1 MAPPPDGLRERKKT
15 ATRLAI
21 ARAAMALFEER
32 GYDGTTVEDIATAA
46 NVSRR
51 TFFRYFAGKDEVLIV
66 DPEGKLRA
74 LHVALAE
81 GPPEEPTID
90 ALRRGILALTAA
102 YFEPELVL
110 AEARVVYKEPALAA
124 AGLAYQVRW
133 EDALAQ
139 EVADDLRV
147 DIDRDPRPRIVAHA
161 TVAIMRAGV
170 ASWLGDGGHGEPA
183 DAVARTF
190 DLTTPALEAVLA
202 MPVNQPAA
210 RRRRS
215 VKASAGRS

>member
-74 LHVALAE
+74 LHV
-81 GPPEEPTID
+81 
-90 ALRRGILALTAA
+90 
-102 YFEPELVL
+102 
-110 AEARVVYKEPALAA
+110 
-124 AGLAYQVRW
+124 
-133 EDALAQ
+133 
-139 EVADDLRV
+139 

-202 MPVNQPAA
+202 MPVSQPAA

-215 VKASAGRS
+215 VKEPARRS